1 MPEPPR
7 EYDAAANA
15 VIGAAIEVHRHLG
28 PGFLE
33 SVYEEALSIELGLRG
48 IRFQRQK
55 PLSVSYKGKS
65 VGDSRV
71 DLWIDD
77 RLIVELKALD
87 RILPIHHAQLISYL
101 KTSSLPLGLIINFN
115 EKLPKNGIRRIVMS
129 ADSRSFVAF

>member
-1 MPEPPR
+1 MLEPPR
-7 EYDAAANA
+7 ELDVAANA

-33 SVYEEALSIELGLRG
+33 SVYEEALSVELGLRG
-48 IRFQRQK
+48 IRFERQK
-55 PLSVSYKGKS
+55 PLSVYYKGQA

-71 DLWIDD
+71 DLWVDN

-101 KTSSLPLGLIINFN
+101 KAGALPLGLIINFN
-115 EKLPKNGIRRIVMS
+115 EKLLKNGIRRIVMS
-129 ADSRSFVAF
+129 ADSRFLVAS

>member
-1 MPEPPR
+1 MLEPPK
-7 EYDAAANA
+7 EMDVAANA

-48 IRFQRQK
+48 IRFERQK
-55 PLSVSYKGKS
+55 PLSVNYKGQS

-71 DLWIDD
+71 DLWVDD

-87 RILPIHHAQLISYL
+87 RILPIHHAQVISYL
-101 KTSSLPLGLIINFN
+101 KAGSLPLGLIINFN
-115 EKLPKNGIRRIVMS
+115 EKLLKNGIRRIVMS
-129 ADSRSFVAF
+129 ADSKSFVAF

>member
-1 MPEPPR
+1 MLEPPI
-7 EYDAAANA
+7 ELDVTANA

-33 SVYEEALSIELGLRG
+33 SVYEEALSVELGLRG
-48 IRFQRQK
+48 IRFERQK
-55 PLSVSYKGKS
+55 PLSVHYKGRS

-71 DLWIDD
+71 DLWVDD

-101 KTSSLPLGLIINFN
+101 KAGALPLGLIINFN
-115 EKLPKNGIRRIVMS
+115 EKLLKNGIRRIVMS
-129 ADSRSFVAF
+129 TDSKSFVAF